1 MLKGADGDEVS
12 LRNRWVVCMS
22 NEGTKGESVEREV
35 VVLTDEDGDGARDE
49 AVDEADEF
57 SSPL

>member
-1 MLKGADGDEVS
+1 MLKGAEGDEVS

-35 VVLTDEDGDGARDE
+35 VVLTEEDGDGSRDE
-49 AVDEADEF
+49 VVDDDDDE
-57 SSPL
+57 SSPS